1 MLDIELNENL
11 RRKRNELE
19 GMLESLD
26 DAPLG
31 DSSDTTTLEARV
43 REMKAL
49 QDSVERLAN
58 ELQGMAQKTQMN
70 HR

>member
-11 RRKRNELE
+11 RRKRNEIE

-31 DSSDTTTLEARV
+31 DSSDATSLETRI
-43 REMKAL
+43 RELKAL
-49 QDSVERLAN
+49 QDSVERLGK
-58 ELQGMAQKTQMN
+58 ELQGRKMESG
-70 HR
+70 